1 MIYSKR
7 IKYTTDYS
15 IEYAVSR
22 LKAVTNPYCQNFND
36 KADFIG
42 SVTEQSFALK
52 SNQSVGFR
60 LFSSK
65 INGKIENE
73 GSSAV
78 VNIDLK
84 LSDFALALLI
94 IMNSV
99 FLIDF
104 LFFLVF
110 YISKFYIPLLVSVF
124 GNLILL
130 FFIRTD
136 FTTAQ
141 VLFDR
146 LYSDKGK

>member
-7 IKYTTDYS
+7 LKYTTDFS

-22 LKAVTNPYCQNFND
+22 LKAVTYPYCQSFND

-73 GSSAV
+73 GSRTV
-78 VNIDLK
+78 VNIDLR
-84 LSDFALALLI
+84 LSDFALILLI
-94 IMNSV
+94 VINCV

-130 FFIRTD
+130 LFIRTD

-146 LYSDKGK
+146 LYGDKGK